1 MIDKVATG
9 SYFTSM
15 QSVGIKALK
24 NNLSAYIK
32 AVEAGETVLVTD
44 RGKVVARLVPE
55 KVVHDRPQTEEEIL
69 QQLEREGVLT
79 RAKRRLTGPPP
90 RIGGVPFD
98 ELMRQLDAD
107 REDR

>member
-1 MIDKVATG
+1 
-9 SYFTSM
+9 M
-15 QSVGIKALK
+15 QTVGIKALK

-32 AVEAGETVLVTD
+32 SVEAGETVLVTD
-44 RGKVVARLVPE
+44 RGKVVARLVPAQDHPE
-55 KVVHDRPQTEEEIL
+55 PTTDEERVA
-69 QQLEREGVLT
+69 QLVREGHM
-79 RAKRRLTGPPP
+79 RPAKKRLTGPPP